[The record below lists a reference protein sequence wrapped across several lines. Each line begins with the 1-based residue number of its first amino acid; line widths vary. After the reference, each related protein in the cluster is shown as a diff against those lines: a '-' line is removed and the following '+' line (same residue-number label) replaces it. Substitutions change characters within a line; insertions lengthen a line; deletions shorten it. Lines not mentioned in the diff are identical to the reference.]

1 MRPDPRRLVRRAAAA
16 LRRRGPPAPVPQILS
31 LDDIAALPREAVEA
45 ASRALASPVYLG
57 GGVGLCRML
66 TRYKLHVA
74 TDDTGFAANLLL
86 DGYWESWLT
95 RFIAR
100 TVRRGDTVVDVGA
113 NCGYYSLLMADLVGP
128 EGRLHAVEPNPAM
141 AALLARSL
149 SLNGFAERTEIC
161 RAALGAVDGGTA
173 TLFVPEHEPKNAAIV
188 AGRPEAPGRACEVPV
203 KTLDALVGPD
213 TRVGFIKVDAEGA
226 EEAIVA
232 GMPRLLA
239 ARTPMVLE
247 FNAARYADP
256 GAFLGRLTDAY
267 GALRHVGYAG
277 LSEPVAPEPV
287 LKERFGEDWLLVLG
301 CR

>member
-16 LRRRGPPAPVPQILS
+16 LRRPVSAGPPQVLS
-31 LDDIAALPREAVEA
+31 LEDIAALPREAVEA

-57 GGVGLCRML
+57 DGVGLCRIL

-128 EGRLHAVEPNPAM
+128 EGRLHAVEPNPAI
-141 AALLARSL
+141 ADLLERSI
-149 SLNGFAERTEIC
+149 SLNGFTGRTEIC
-161 RAALGAVDGGTA
+161 RAALGARDGGTA
-173 TLFVPEHEPKNAAIV
+173 TLFVPDHEPKNAALV
-188 AGRPEAPGRACEVPV
+188 ESAPRAPGRACEVPV
-203 KTLDALVGPD
+203 RTLDALVGPD
-213 TRVGFIKVDAEGA
+213 ARIGFVKVDAEGA
-226 EEAIVA
+226 EEGIVE
-232 GMPRLLA
+232 GMQGLLA
-239 ARTPMVLE
+239 RRTPMVLE

-267 GALRHVGYAG
+267 GALRHVGYEG
-277 LSEPVAPEPV
+277 LSEPVAAERV
-287 LKERFGEDWLLVLG
+287 LTERPGEDWLLVLG